1 MPANRRHGR
10 APQRGCPP
18 GDPAMSALLRMTDW
32 LKLVAMIFYAPLR
45 GMREVR
51 DRGSLGPAVL
61 CAYVSQVV
69 CAFIMQWFAGN
80 RILAGRGPMI
90 LAGAFFAGVAPI
102 LTVAIVVVPLM
113 ALITNLFDR
122 RGSFSV
128 VLQQEYGSLS
138 SVAFYAFTAT
148 SLATILVTIFFHFS
162 GFQAAYVASAAQSQG
177 TEQLQDMA
185 RWFRLSADQVAQ
197 IKAQL
202 ADPVFVS
209 TNLFNTVRVALFAL
223 GGLAT
228 VRVVFRVPVLRAV
241 AILFLTALA
250 SLPLGRIL
258 YPIFHTV
265 LGSPFLLLFAFF
277 LLRGYFT
284 DIVGQQRAR
293 AAFKQNLEAA
303 TINPRDSSAH
313 YNLGLIHQQRGELDQ
328 ARERFHRAIDIDP
341 DELDAHYQLG
351 RIARAQNR
359 LPDAVAHFEEVVQ
372 RDQAHALHEIWREIG
387 ATYIAAGQYSDARD
401 ALERFLDRRPNDP
414 EALYLIGRAHAGL
427 GDQKEATSSMEAC
440 IEAVKTAPAYKYRM
454 EKRWLNEAQQF
465 LKGRKQEAV
474 SSRQ

>member
-1 MPANRRHGR
+1 
-10 APQRGCPP
+10 
-18 GDPAMSALLRMTDW
+18 MSALQRMTEW
-32 LKLVAMIFYAPLR
+32 LKLVTMIFYAPLR

-51 DRGSLGPAVL
+51 DRGSLGL
-61 CAYVSQVV
+61 MMIWAYASQVLYV
-69 CAFIMQWFAGN
+69 FATQWLAGN
-80 RILAGRGPMI
+80 KIFLMHPA
-90 LAGAFFAGVAPI
+90 AVASALFQTAASLLPI
-102 LTVAIVVVPLM
+102 AIVLIPLL
-113 ALITNLFDR
+113 ALVANLFDR

-128 VLQQEYGSLS
+128 VMQQEYASLA
-138 SVAFYAFTAT
+138 SVTFYALIATNLTAV
-148 SLATILVTIFFHFS
+148 LIAVFFHFS
-162 GFQAAYVASAAQSQG
+162 GFQAANVANSIQQLPQTLAAARAVGIPAEVLARAQGQLSDPVAISAGLFLMVKLALFIVG
-177 TEQLQDMA
+177 AVATV
-185 RWFRLSADQVAQ
+185 RTVFRLSV
-197 IKAQL
+197 
-202 ADPVFVS
+202 
-209 TNLFNTVRVALFAL
+209 VRSIGVALLSGSGAL
-223 GGLAT
+223 VLSQALSGL
-228 VRVVFRVPVLRAV
+228 
-241 AILFLTALA
+241 
-250 SLPLGRIL
+250 
-258 YPIFHTV
+258 FHTV
-265 LGSPFLLLFAFF
+265 LASPLMLLFLFF

-284 DIVGQQRAR
+284 SIVSTQRAR
-293 AAFKQNLEAA
+293 ASFKQNLEAA

-341 DELDAHYQLG
+341 EELDAHYQLG

-359 LPDAVAHFEEVVQ
+359 LPDAVGHFEQVVQ

-401 ALERFLDRRPNDP
+401 ALERFLDRRPNNP
-414 EALYLIGRAHAGL
+414 EALYLIGCAHAGL